1 MEHAKDEIFE
11 VRYYEDENRLEVQK
25 KRTSRLKRFI
35 KQNRAFSGILLLTV
49 IMGLM
54 NTVLISNFIMVLSRM

>member
-25 KRTSRLKRFI
+25 KRTSKLKRFI
-35 KQNRAFSGILLLTV
+35 KQNRAFSRILLLTV